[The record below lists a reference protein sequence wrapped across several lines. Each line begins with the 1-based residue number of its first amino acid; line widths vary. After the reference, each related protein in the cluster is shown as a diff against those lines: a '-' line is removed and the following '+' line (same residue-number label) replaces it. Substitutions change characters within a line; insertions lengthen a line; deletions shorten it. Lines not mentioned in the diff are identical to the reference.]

1 MNTIVLVH
9 GAFAGKYA
17 WDLVTPLLEKA
28 GHTIIAF
35 DLPAHGDDTT
45 EPQNATFE
53 SYVNTVLQ
61 VINAAPEKVILV
73 GHSMGGVVISAVA
86 ESAADKIEKL
96 IYLSAYIPKNGQSL
110 QELAGMDAES
120 LIGANLKF
128 APDYS
133 GAYLPDDIIEKVFAG
148 DCTDEIKKLVVE
160 KSKGKL
166 EPLAAFQ
173 AKPELTDEQ
182 FGSIAKYYIE
192 TLNDEGVGNKLQ
204 KQMVKDNGTVKKVYS
219 LECSH
224 SAYFAKPDELAAI
237 LIELSAE

>member
-17 WDLVTPLLEKA
+17 WELVKPMLEKA
-28 GHTIIAF
+28 GHKVVTF

-45 EPQNATFE
+45 APQNATFE
-53 SYVNTVLQ
+53 SYVNTVVQ
-61 VINAAPEKVILV
+61 AINAEPGKVILV

-86 ESAADKIEKL
+86 ENIPAKIEKL
-96 IYLSAYIPKNGQSL
+96 IYLSAYIPKSGQSL
-110 QELAGMDAES
+110 QELAGIDAES

-128 APDYS
+128 VPDYS
-133 GAYLPDDIIEKVFAG
+133 GAYLPDDITEKVFAG
-148 DCTDEIKKLVVE
+148 DCTEDIKKLVVE

-173 AKPELTDEQ
+173 AKPLLTEEQ
-182 FGSIAKYYIE
+182 FGSVAKYYIE
-192 TLNDEGVGNKLQ
+192 TLNDEGVSNKLQ
-204 KQMVKDNGTVKKVYS
+204 KQMVKDNGTIKKVYS
-219 LECSH
+219 LQCSH

-237 LIELSAE
+237 LLELSAE